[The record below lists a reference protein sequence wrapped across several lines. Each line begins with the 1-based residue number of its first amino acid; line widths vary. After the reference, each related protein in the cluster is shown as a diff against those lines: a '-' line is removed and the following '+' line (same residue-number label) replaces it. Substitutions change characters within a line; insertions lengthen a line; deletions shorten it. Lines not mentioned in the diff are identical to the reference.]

1 MSREQDEFTVD
12 LKDITPRPE
21 NIRPLPAKLRLWQ
34 ALVSHLLAVILVGAL
49 VLSILLHSFLLWKVP
64 GEHESISVA
73 FEKWYAVI
81 SPFAGLAIGAYYG
94 ASKSKQ

>member
-49 VLSILLHSFLLWKVP
+49 VLSILLHSFFLGNTNQFRLRSRS
-64 GEHESISVA
+64 GTRS
-73 FEKWYAVI
+73 
-81 SPFAGLAIGAYYG
+81 LARL
-94 ASKSKQ
+94 QDWP